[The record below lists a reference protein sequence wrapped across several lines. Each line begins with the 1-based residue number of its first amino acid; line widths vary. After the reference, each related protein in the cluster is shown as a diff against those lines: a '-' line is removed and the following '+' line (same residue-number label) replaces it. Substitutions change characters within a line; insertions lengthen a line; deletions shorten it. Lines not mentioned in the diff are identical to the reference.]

1 MESGS
6 GINVRII
13 LLPSPKQT
21 GLAYLLPVSGQI
33 ALYQANSS
41 SWSVENKYIYSLDQP
56 TEFDIFDA

>member
-13 LLPSPKQT
+13 LLPSPKKT

-56 TEFDIFDA
+56 PEFDIFDA